1 MSHFGR
7 ALVATLAVFMVA
19 GIGGVST
26 RSYQA
31 KPIWARR

>member
-7 ALVATLAVFMVA
+7 ALVATLVVFMVA
-19 GIGGVST
+19 GIGGVSAQ
-26 RSYQA
+26 SYQA